1 MTDTLSLNALSSA
14 PGARKPG
21 KRLGRGMGSGKGKTC
36 GRGHKGQKSRSGGKV
51 RRGFEGGQMP
61 LHRRLPKFGF
71 KSLKKLTTDQITLSE
86 IDALPEDVIS
96 MQTLRAAHVLH
107 HATKRVRIFASGS
120 ISRAVTVKGLVVT
133 AGAKLAIEAAG
144 GRVE

>member
-1 MTDTLSLNALSSA
+1 MSDTLRLNTLA
-14 PGARKPG
+14 PAEGARKPG

-71 KSLKKLTTDQITLSE
+71 KSLKALTTDEINLSE
-86 IDALPEDVIS
+86 IDALPEEIIS
-96 MQTLRAAHVLH
+96 MDTLRAAHVLH

-120 ISRAVTVKGLVVT
+120 INRAVTVKGLVVT
-133 AGAKLAIEAAG
+133 AGARKAIEAAG

>member
-1 MTDTLSLNALSSA
+1 MLDTVSLNTLSPA
-14 PGARKPG
+14 PGARKKG

-51 RRGFEGGQMP
+51 RRGFEGCQMP

-71 KSLKKLTTDQITLSE
+71 KSLMALTTDEINLSE
-86 IDALPEDVIS
+86 IDALPEAIIS
-96 MQTLRAAHVLH
+96 MDTLRAAHVLH
-107 HATKRVRIFASGS
+107 HATKRVRIFASGT
-120 ISRAVTVKGLVVT
+120 INRPVTVKGIPVT
-133 AGAKLAIEAAG
+133 AGAKTAIEAAG

>member
-1 MTDTLSLNALSSA
+1 MTDTLNLNSISPA

-71 KSLKKLTTDQITLSE
+71 TSLKKLNIDQLTLSE

-96 MQTLRAAHVLH
+96 MESLRAARVLH
-107 HATKRVRIFASGS
+107 HATKRIRIFASGA
-120 ISRAVTVKGLVVT
+120 INRAVTVKGLVVT
-133 AGAKLAIEAAG
+133 AGAKKAIEAAG

>member
-1 MTDTLSLNALSSA
+1 MTDTLNLNSIASA

-71 KSLKKLTTDQITLSE
+71 TSLKKLITDQITLSE
-86 IDALPEDVIS
+86 IDSLPEDVIS
-96 MQTLRAAHVLH
+96 MESLRAARVLH
-107 HATKRVRIFASGS
+107 HATKRIRIFASGT
-120 ISRAVTVKGLVVT
+120 INRAVTVKGLVVT
-133 AGAKLAIEAAG
+133 AGAKKAIEAAG

>member
-1 MTDTLSLNALSSA
+1 MSDTLKLNSLAPA
-14 PGARKPG
+14 PGAHKRG

-71 KSLKKLTTDQITLSE
+71 TSLKAITTDEITLSE
-86 IDALPEDVIS
+86 INAIPEEVIS
-96 MQTLRAAHVLH
+96 METLRAARVLH
-107 HATKRVRIFASGS
+107 HATKRVRIFASGT
-120 ISRAVTVKGLVVT
+120 ITRPVTVKGLVVT
-133 AGAKLAIEAAG
+133 AGAKQAIEAAG

>member
-1 MTDTLSLNALSSA
+1 MNDTLSLSTLAPA
-14 PGARKPG
+14 PGARKTK

-71 KSLKKLTTDQITLSE
+71 KSLKALHTDEINLSE
-86 IDALPEDVIS
+86 IDIILEEVIT
-96 MQTLRAAHVLH
+96 MQSLRAARVLH

-120 ISRAVTVKGLVVT
+120 INRAVTVKGLVVT
-133 AGAKLAIEAAG
+133 AGARKAIEAAG

>member
-1 MTDTLSLNALSSA
+1 MLDTLSLNTLAPA
-14 PGARKPG
+14 PGARKKA

-71 KSLKKLTTDQITLSE
+71 KSHIALTTDEITLTE
-86 IDALPEDVIS
+86 INALPEAIIS
-96 MQTLRAAHVLH
+96 FDILRAAHVLH

-120 ISRAVTVKGLVVT
+120 INRAVTIKGIPVT
-133 AGAKLAIEAAG
+133 AGAKAAIEAAG